1 MKAATTGLAR
11 VHGAVV
17 DGVRATVVLV
27 EVDIAQGLPSVG
39 LVGLAG
45 TTVDEARWRVRS
57 AVGNSGAPWPPA
69 RITIGLSPADLP
81 KAGTGLD
88 LAIAVGVLSASGH
101 VPRSLGDLA
110 FLGELGLDG
119 TVRPIR
125 GALAA
130 AQALVS
136 AGIARVMVS
145 PEDASV
151 VSLLPDVTAI
161 PVATLVEALQVLR
174 GERTAMPAS
183 RPAARPCDE
192 EAPDDL
198 ADVRGHRFARYGLEV
213 AATGG
218 HHCALVGPPGVGKS
232 MLAGRLV
239 TILPDLEGA
248 DAIDVTTVHS
258 LTRTWRVQDGLI
270 TRPVLQAPHHSTS
283 AAAVLGS
290 VRGGQ
295 VIPGAVTLA
304 HRGVLLLDEAPEF
317 SRPCLEGLR
326 QPMESGEIHVHRVG
340 RQAVLPARCQ
350 VVLTANP
357 CACGFAIDDGR
368 DCTCT
373 PMARKRYRERLSGPL
388 MDRVD
393 VRITAMRPGPRE
405 LMAEG
410 EPSSVV
416 RARVLAARARAAR
429 RFADAPWRLNAE
441 VPAGYLRRRLP
452 PDDGGV
458 QLLES
463 ASGSGASLRGLDRVL
478 RMAWSIADLAG
489 VDRPGAGEIAAALG
503 LRGEST
509 EVAA

>member
-1 MKAATTGLAR
+1 MATGFGLAR

-17 DGVRATVVLV
+17 DGVRATVVMV

-57 AVGNSGAPWPPA
+57 AVGNSGAPWPSS

-88 LAIAVGVLSASGH
+88 LAIAVGVLAASGQIPKP
-101 VPRSLGDLA
+101 VGDMG

-130 AQALVS
+130 AQSLVC
-136 AGIARVMVS
+136 AGIPRVMVS
-145 PEDASV
+145 VKDASL
-151 VSLLPDVTAI
+151 VSLLPDAVVIA
-161 PVATLVEALQVLR
+161 VSSLVDAMQVLR
-174 GERTAMPAS
+174 GERRAGVVPTPGPAGHDEHD
-183 RPAARPCDE
+183 AA
-192 EAPDDL
+192 DDL
-198 ADVRGHRFARYGLEV
+198 GDVRGHRFARYALEV
-213 AATGG
+213 AAAGG
-218 HHCALVGPPGVGKS
+218 HHCALIGPPGVGKT
-232 MLAGRLV
+232 MLASRLV
-239 TILPDLEGA
+239 TILPDLSAA

-258 LTRTWRVQDGLI
+258 LTRTWRAEDGLI

-283 AAAVLGS
+283 AAAMLGS
-290 VRGGQ
+290 VRGGH
-295 VIPGAVTLA
+295 VVPGSVTLA

-340 RQAVLPARCQ
+340 RQAVLPAHCQ

-357 CACGFAIDDGR
+357 CACGFAIEGGR

-388 MDRVD
+388 LDRID
-393 VRITAMRPGPRE
+393 VRITATRPGPRE
-405 LMAEG
+405 LA
-410 EPSSVV
+410 SSRESSAAV
-416 RARVLAARARAAR
+416 RARVVDARERAAR
-429 RFADAPWRLNAE
+429 RFADVPWRLNADI
-441 VPAGYLRRRLP
+441 PAGYLRRLLP
-452 PDDGGV
+452 PDDRGV
-458 QLLES
+458 QILEATS
-463 ASGSGASLRGLDRVL
+463 DAGMSLRGLDRVL
-478 RMAWSIADLAG
+478 RLSWSIADLAG
-489 VDRPGAGEIAAALG
+489 IDRPGAGEVAAALG
-503 LRGEST
+503 LRGETSGNAT
-509 EVAA
+509 

>member
-1 MKAATTGLAR
+1 MSGGFGLAR

-17 DGVRATVVLV
+17 DGIRATVVLV
-27 EVDIAQGLPSVG
+27 EVDIAQGLPTVG

-88 LAIAVGVLSASGH
+88 LAIAIGVLAASGH
-101 VPRSLGDLA
+101 VPRSLGGVG
-110 FLGELGLDG
+110 FVGELGLDG

-130 AQALVS
+130 AQALTT

-145 PEDASV
+145 AQDAPV
-151 VSLLPDVTAI
+151 VSLLPDITVI
-161 PVATLVEALQVLR
+161 PVASLLEALQMLR
-174 GERTAMPAS
+174 GERRAAPATPPVS
-183 RPAARPCDE
+183 ARRADE
-192 EAPDDL
+192 SADDL
-198 ADVRGHRFARYGLEV
+198 VEVRGHPFARFGLEV
-213 AATGG
+213 AAAGG

-232 MLAGRLV
+232 MLASRLV
-239 TILPDLEGA
+239 TLLPDLDPT

-258 LTRTWRVQDGLI
+258 LSRTWRVEDGLI
-270 TRPVLQAPHHSTS
+270 TRPVMQAPHHSTS
-283 AAAVLGS
+283 AAALLGS

-295 VIPGAVTLA
+295 AVPGAVTLA

-357 CACGFAIDDGR
+357 CACGFAVDAGR
-368 DCTCT
+368 DCTCS

-388 MDRVD
+388 LDRVD
-393 VRITAMRPGPRE
+393 VRIAAARPGPSE
-405 LMAEG
+405 LATVG
-410 EPSSVV
+410 ESSATV
-416 RARVLAARARAAR
+416 RVRVLEARARAAR
-429 RFADAPWRLNAE
+429 RYADRPWRLNAE
-441 VPAGYLRRRLP
+441 VPAGHLRRLLP
-452 PDDGGV
+452 PDDHGV
-458 QLLES
+458 RLLE
-463 ASGSGASLRGLDRVL
+463 AANGDGVSLRGLDRVL

-489 VDRPGAGEIAAALG
+489 VDRPGAGDIAAALG
-503 LRGEST
+503 LRGHVSEH
-509 EVAA
+509 AA